1 MKAPAD
7 CLSIEEVREAID
19 TLDREIV
26 ERLGRRFQYVKAVTR
41 FKKTSDEVRAAAR
54 YQAVLH
60 ARRTWAAEAGLD
72 PDVVEHMYRLLMD
85 YFIAEEMKDLGLVDI
100 SQP

>member
-7 CLSIEEVREAID
+7 CSSIEEVREAID

-26 ERLGRRFQYVKAVTR
+26 ARLGRRFQYVKAVTR
-41 FKKTSDEVRAAAR
+41 FKKTSDEVRAAER

-60 ARRTWAAEAGLD
+60 ARACGPPKPGWTRTWSSACTAC
-72 PDVVEHMYRLLMD
+72 
-85 YFIAEEMKDLGLVDI
+85 
-100 SQP
+100 